1 MQTVLQFL
9 QFLCR
14 DMNPS
19 LKPAFILLRTIA
31 TSEEGRKLNALGSLN
46 QLNYT
51 FRSSM
56 KSPNSMILVI
66 SEFLNARQYI
76 FETSI
81 VIILDSGMR
90 MI

>member
-1 MQTVLQFL
+1 
-9 QFLCR
+9 
-14 DMNPS
+14 
-19 LKPAFILLRTIA
+19 
-31 TSEEGRKLNALGSLN
+31 
-46 QLNYT
+46 
-51 FRSSM
+51 M

-90 MI
+90 MIWYDMILYENEKVSVVRYRERQSKCDDQVIDDLVKTSL